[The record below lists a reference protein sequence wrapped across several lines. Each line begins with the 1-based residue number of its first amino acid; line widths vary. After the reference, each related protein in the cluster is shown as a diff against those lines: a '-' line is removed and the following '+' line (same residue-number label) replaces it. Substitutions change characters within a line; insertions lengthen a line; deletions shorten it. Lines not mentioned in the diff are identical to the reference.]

1 VITDIGTGKN
11 LKIQVVTPPPPITGS
26 TLFSNN
32 VTFSYD
38 CEWQSSRFTFSR
50 RSGVGPDF
58 LLHCQSLLS
67 APSITSINNPL
78 QVGTGGGL
86 VTLM

>member
-1 VITDIGTGKN
+1 VITDIGNGKN

-38 CEWQSSRFTFSR
+38 CKWQIFPFHIFKKGWRWT
-50 RSGVGPDF
+50 
-58 LLHCQSLLS
+58 
-67 APSITSINNPL
+67 
-78 QVGTGGGL
+78 
-86 VTLM
+86 